1 MPSSHVPQPAKIIAV
16 QTENDRTKTFV
27 FDARWQAERAAKP
40 GQFLMAWLPR
50 FDEKPFSLV
59 DDDPVTIT
67 VAAVGPFTTLL
78 HRLQTGD
85 KVWLRGP
92 LGRGFQIEDGDPSLR
107 SVPLRPG
114 PGQARSTGRL
124 LLAGGGYG
132 VAPLSFL
139 TRRSVAAGRSVVA
152 VIGARTAGD
161 LLFSQ
166 RLQGEGAEVHLTTE
180 DGSQGTRG
188 LVTTLVEP
196 LLAAGACD
204 GLFACG
210 PHGMLAALAQLAQ
223 RFQVPAQLSW
233 EGYMRCGL
241 GLCGSCEKD
250 GRILCLDG
258 PVLALT

>member
-1 MPSSHVPQPAKIIAV
+1 MHFSQIPQPAQIIAV
-16 QTENDRTKTFV
+16 QTENNRTKTFV
-27 FDARWQAERAAKP
+27 FETRWQAEP

-78 HRLQTGD
+78 HRLQPGD
-85 KVWLRGP
+85 RVWLRGP
-92 LGRGFQIEDGDPSLR
+92 LGRGFRIEGGDPSLC
-107 SVPLRPG
+107 SGPLRSG
-114 PGQARSTGRL
+114 LTGRL

-139 TRRSVAAGRSVVA
+139 TRRGVAAGRSVLA
-152 VIGARTAGD
+152 VVGARTAGD

-166 RLQGEGAEVHLTTE
+166 RLQDEGAEVQLTTE
-180 DGSQGTRG
+180 DGSQGRRG
-188 LVTTLVEP
+188 QVTTLVEP

-210 PHGMLAALAQLAQ
+210 PHGMLAALAQLA
-223 RFQVPAQLSW
+223 RRYQVPAQLSW

-258 PVLALT
+258 PVLALV

>member
-1 MPSSHVPQPAKIIAV
+1 MTTSPSPCRPQPARLGAV
-16 QTENDRTKTFV
+16 QVENSRTRTFI
-27 FDARWQAERAAKP
+27 FDARWQAEP

-59 DDDPVTIT
+59 DDDPLTIT

-78 HRLQTGD
+78 HRLRPGD
-85 KVWLRGP
+85 RLWLRGP
-92 LGRGFQIEDGDPSLR
+92 LGQGFQIGGSH
-107 SVPLRPG
+107 S
-114 PGQARSTGRL
+114 L
-124 LLAGGGYG
+124 LLVGGGYG

-139 TRRSVAAGRSVVA
+139 TRRGVAAGRSVVA
-152 VIGARTAGD
+152 VVGARTAGD

-166 RLQGEGAEVHLTTE
+166 RLQGEGAEVRLTTE
-180 DGSQGTRG
+180 DGSQGTHG

-210 PHGMLAALAQLAQ
+210 PHGMLAALAQLAR

-258 PVLALT
+258 PVLALA

>member
-1 MPSSHVPQPAKIIAV
+1 MPFSQIPQPAQLIAV
-16 QTENDRTKTFV
+16 QTENNRTKTFV
-27 FDARWQAERAAKP
+27 FDARWQAEP

-78 HRLQTGD
+78 HRLRLGD
-85 KVWLRGP
+85 RVWLRGP
-92 LGRGFQIEDGDPSLR
+92 LGRGFQVEDV
-107 SVPLRPG
+107 VP
-114 PGQARSTGRL
+114 STGRL

-139 TRRSVAAGRSVVA
+139 TRRGVAAGRSVVA
-152 VIGARTAGD
+152 VVGARTAGD
-161 LLFSQ
+161 LLFNE
-166 RLQGEGAEVHLTTE
+166 RLQREGAEVRLTTE

-188 LVTTLVEP
+188 LVTTLVGP

-210 PHGMLAALAQLAQ
+210 PHGMLAALAQLAR

-258 PVLALT
+258 PVLALA